1 MMQEYEMY
9 SMDEEDDEYEEGEEE
24 EVYSGEISGDSY

>member
-9 SMDEEDDEYEEGEEE
+9 SMDEEDDEYDEGEE